1 MKNSIVLDLET
12 KKSFA
17 QVGGAGNKHL
27 LGVSLVGIYHYAND
41 SFSTYR
47 DDNLEALEPILRA
60 ADLVIGFNTIHF
72 DYPVLASVLGDW
84 VLELPSY
91 DIMQKVQSALG
102 HRLSLDALAHATL
115 GTSKTGSGLDALHY
129 YAQGDWQSLERYC
142 LQDVKLTRDLY
153 NYMQK
158 EHMLYY
164 YKGQQG
170 QRRVPIPV
178 GEHPLSALFQAA
190 ARAKHSIKL
199 RYKGA
204 ERLLDVHSFDG
215 VYIVGYD
222 HTRRASRRFRIDNI
236 EKAERVRSSQAL
248 F

>member
-1 MKNSIVLDLET
+1 MKNTIVLDLET

-17 QVGGAGNKHL
+17 QVGGAHNKHL
-27 LGVSLVGIYHYAND
+27 LGVSLVGIYAYASD
-41 SFSTYR
+41 SFTAYR
-47 DDNLEALEPILRA
+47 DDNLEALEPMLRA

-72 DYPVLASVLGDW
+72 DYPVLASALGNW

-91 DIMQKVQSALG
+91 DIMQKVQAALG
-102 HRLSLDALAHATL
+102 HRLSLDALANATL
-115 GTSKTGSGLDALHY
+115 GTTKTGSGLDALHY

-153 NYMQK
+153 DYMQK
-158 EHMLYY
+158 EHVLYY
-164 YKGQQG
+164 YKGQQ
-170 QRRVPIPV
+170 RMPIPLAA
-178 GEHPLSALFQAA
+178 HPLHDIFETA

-199 RYKGA
+199 RYKGT

-215 VYIVGYD
+215 VYITGYD
-222 HTRRASRRFRIDNI
+222 HTRHASRRFRIDNI
-236 EKAERVRSSQAL
+236 ETAERVHSSQAL

>member
-1 MKNSIVLDLET
+1 MKNTIVLDLET
-12 KKSFA
+12 KRSFA
-17 QVGGAGNKHL
+17 QVGGAHNKHL
-27 LGVSLVGIYHYAND
+27 LGVSLVGIYDYASD
-41 SFSTYR
+41 SFSAYR
-47 DDNLEALEPILRA
+47 DDEFEALEPLLRT

-72 DYPVLASVLGDW
+72 DYPVLASILGEW

-91 DIMQKVQSALG
+91 DIMQKVQAVLG
-102 HRLSLDALAHATL
+102 HRLSLDALAKATL
-115 GTSKTGSGLDALHY
+115 GTTKTGSGLDALHY

-153 NYMQK
+153 DYIQK
-158 EHMLYY
+158 EHLLYY
-164 YKGQQG
+164 YKGQH
-170 QRRVPIPV
+170 RVPITL
-178 GEHPLSALFQAA
+178 GAHPLSELFQAA

-236 EKAERVRSSQAL
+236 EKAERVSSSQAL